1 MNLLFISGLLLLDAI
16 LTEFARRRAS
26 RTLPEVILYYGAF
39 VSVSGLLLAWN
50 GMAPS
55 DTAFFAGLGWIFI
68 TSVPAVWIA
77 ARARPRPA
85 ISPIASRPSE
95 KLKSLLQVPL
105 TGDERASLEKAGL
118 KTTAILAA
126 VRTDLSADGRFM
138 QGIAAVTAEH
148 VGCVTE
154 DGRVE
159 IARIADLTKIT
170 AESAVG
176 GGQLEAR
183 DMAGRIIVLAAY
195 TNTCARPVGTIAKVV
210 NEFLEARKKLSEYEE
225 KASKGKLDEGDKRPE
240 EPKMDFAK
248 DDLKDT
254 RCPKCGFK
262 IEEDTDLCPR
272 CVRRARM
279 IARLLAEARPYW
291 GWLALSIALFMVATA
306 LSLAP
311 PYLMK
316 ILFDSVL
323 FPQTAEVI
331 DRHSRLILIIL
342 ALGGIYLFQAL
353 NGSLSGRVATYFGS
367 VVARD
372 MRTKLFDHLQMLS
385 LGYYD
390 KRKAGALMSRMGHD
404 LHEVEDLLTEAIQIT
419 LINFLMVIGIA
430 TMLLAMNWKLGLLA
444 VLPAPMLLAF
454 TVWFVNRVHGLW
466 QRQWE
471 MVSRLTAFLSENFS
485 GVRVVKAFGKEKQE
499 IKRFASRNVDLY
511 KAAVRAAINWAT
523 YEPIIGV
530 LMQSGNLLV
539 WYFGSRLVLD
549 QQITPGTLVAFAQYL
564 AMLYGPL
571 MMLTMINHFLT
582 RSFSAT
588 ERVFGVLDAKSDV
601 RDAKDAKDLP
611 RITGLI
617 EIKDMTFGYD
627 PLKPVLKA
635 MDLKVEPGEMI
646 GLVGPS
652 GAGKSTT
659 VNLICRLYDVQ
670 RGSISIDGH
679 DVKSV
684 CQESLRR
691 QVGIVLQ
698 ETYLFSGSIAE
709 NISYSHPEAT
719 PEEIIAAA
727 VTANAHSFIMAK
739 PDGYDTLV
747 GEGGGDL
754 SGGEKQRIAIARA
767 ILHNPRLLI
776 LDEATSSVDTH
787 TEQEIQGALVN
798 LMRDRTTIAIAHRL
812 STLQRA
818 NRLVVLEE
826 GKIIECGTHAELLEK
841 NGTYAKLVGA
851 QAEVA
856 KVMTLVE

>member
-1 MNLLFISGLLLLDAI
+1 MNALFIAGLLVLDGAMI
-16 LTEFARRRAS
+16 EFARRRAG
-26 RTLPEVILYYGAF
+26 RALTEAILYYGAF
-39 VSVSGLLLAWN
+39 VSISGLFLAWN

-55 DTAFFAGLGWIFI
+55 HTAFFAALGWIFV
-68 TSVPAVWIA
+68 TSVPAIWMA
-77 ARARPRPA
+77 ATARSHPG
-85 ISPIASRPSE
+85 ISPTIVRPSE

-105 TGDERASLEKAGL
+105 TGDERAALEKAGL
-118 KTTAILAA
+118 EPSGILAA
-126 VRTDLSADGRFM
+126 VRTDLSPEGKFM
-138 QGIAAVTAEH
+138 RGVAAVTAEH
-148 VGCVTE
+148 VGCATE
-154 DGRVE
+154 DGRAAVVK
-159 IARIADLTKIT
+159 IPDLTKIS
-170 AESAVG
+170 AESTVG
-176 GGQLEAR
+176 GGQLEVR
-183 DMAGRIIVLAAY
+183 DTGGKVIVLAAF

-210 NEFLEARKKLSEYEE
+210 NEFLEGRKKLAEYKE
-225 KASKGKLDEGDKRPE
+225 KAAKGELAKGENPPE
-240 EPKMDFAK
+240 EPKMDFGK

-262 IEEDTDLCPR
+262 IEEDSDICPR
-272 CVRRARM
+272 CIRRVRM
-279 IARLLAEARPYW
+279 IVRLLAEARPYW
-291 GWLALSIALFMVATA
+291 GWLALSIAFFLVATA
-306 LSLAP
+306 LNLAP

-323 FPQTAEVI
+323 FPQAAEAI
-331 DRHSRLILIIL
+331 DRHSRLIVIIL
-342 ALGGIYLFQAL
+342 GLGGVYLFQAL
-353 NGSLSGRVATYFGS
+353 NGAFSGRVTTRFGS

-372 MRTKLFDHLQMLS
+372 LRTKLFDHLQMLS

-390 KRKAGALMSRMGHD
+390 KRKAGGLISRMGND
-404 LHEVEDLLTEAIQIT
+404 LHEVEDLLTEAIQYT
-419 LINFLMVIGIA
+419 LINALMVAGIA
-430 TMLLAMNWKLGLLA
+430 TMLLAMNWRLGLLA

-454 TVWFVNRVHGLW
+454 TVWFVSHVHGLW

-471 MVSRLTAFLSENFS
+471 MISRLTAFLTENFS

-499 IKRFASRNVDLY
+499 IKRFAGKNVDLY
-511 KAAVRAAINWAT
+511 KASITAQISWAT
-523 YEPIIGV
+523 YEPLIGV

-564 AMLYGPL
+564 GMLYGPL
-571 MMLTMINHFLT
+571 TMLTMINHFLT

-588 ERVFGVLDAKSDV
+588 ERVFEILDAKPDV
-601 RDAKDAKDLP
+601 RDAKDATDLP
-611 RITGLI
+611 RIEGLI
-617 EIKDMTFGYD
+617 EMKDMTFGYD
-627 PLKPVLKA
+627 PLKPVLKEIA
-635 MDLKVEPGEMI
+635 LRIEPGEMI
-646 GLVGPS
+646 GLVGHS

-670 RGSISIDGH
+670 RGSISIDGR

-684 CQESLRR
+684 RQESLRR
-691 QVGIVLQ
+691 QIGIVLQ
-698 ETYLFSGSIAE
+698 ETYLFSGTIAE

-719 PEEIIAAA
+719 ADEVIAAA

-818 NRLVVLEE
+818 NRLVVLEK
-826 GKIIECGTHAELLEK
+826 GKIIECGTHTELLEK
-841 NGTYAKLVGA
+841 NGTYAKLVSA